1 MKSITM
7 GDVTVTRITEWEGTA
22 PITAQLAAEG
32 GREVWERHGSWL
44 APRFWDRESNE
55 VVTCSASY
63 LIRSAGKN
71 ILIDTASGNGKE
83 RPYFPLSS
91 HLDTP
96 YIQDLGRAG
105 VKPKDVDIVVCTHLH
120 FDHVGWNTVLETASG
135 FPLLPTP
142 PTCLQAKTS
151 TIGTRSTTQSRWARS
166 SIRTPTRT
174 ASPPSTMPGRQCCA
188 AAATPSTR
196 T

>member
-1 MKSITM
+1 MRSITL
-7 GDVTVTRITEWEGTA
+7 GDVTVTRITEWEGCA
-22 PITAQLAAEG
+22 PITAQLAPEG

-44 APRFWDRESNE
+44 APRFWDHESNE

-63 LIRSAGKN
+63 LVRSAGKI

-105 VKPKDVDIVVCTHLH
+105 ASRHRYGASSVTKKWATTGSHSSSSDVLLCTDLSKSSA
-120 FDHVGWNTVLETASG
+120 EE
-135 FPLLPTP
+135 PLVSL
-142 PTCLQAKTS
+142 
-151 TIGTRSTTQSRWARS
+151 
-166 SIRTPTRT
+166 IRN
-174 ASPPSTMPGRQCCA
+174 QEDQ
-188 AAATPSTR
+188 
-196 T
+196 